1 MAVTINYRFASTIA
15 GLFRNEGSDEYPQL
29 SQAGISWSNNN
40 VLNRFTKCDLSGPE
54 FEVPVAIRGYAE
66 RELSTTIGKTFSSIG
81 EKELVVPIIQQSY
94 INNKRTADSILKQLF
109 ESTIQYGMVNIK
121 TNKDIEYHGGR
132 GYIFDANFNP
142 IFFATLIGHYD
153 VEDVSNRV
161 RGWTW
166 TECRVY
172 LHPNIIIDGSDLIGK
187 GIMKKVLPYLLSSR
201 DVLPYSR
208 INWIKISENI
218 KVKVIIED
226 ASRFFR
232 TPTPMRADF
241 TNEEMNE
248 MLAAH
253 ADEVVRQFKL

>member
-1 MAVTINYRFASTIA
+1 
-15 GLFRNEGSDEYPQL
+15 
-29 SQAGISWSNNN
+29 
-40 VLNRFTKCDLSGPE
+40 
-54 FEVPVAIRGYAE
+54 
-66 RELSTTIGKTFSSIG
+66 
-81 EKELVVPIIQQSY
+81 
-94 INNKRTADSILKQLF
+94 
-109 ESTIQYGMVNIK
+109 
-121 TNKDIEYHGGR
+121 
-132 GYIFDANFNP
+132 
-142 IFFATLIGHYD
+142 
-153 VEDVSNRV
+153 
-161 RGWTW
+161 
-166 TECRVY
+166 
-172 LHPNIIIDGSDLIGK
+172 
-187 GIMKKVLPYLLSSR
+187 MKKVLPYLLSSR

>member
-1 MAVTINYRFASTIA
+1 MAVTINYKFASTIA
-15 GLFRNEGSDEYPQL
+15 GLFRDGESDEYPQL
-29 SQAGISWSNNN
+29 FQAGISWSNNN

-66 RELSTTIGKTFSSIG
+66 RVLRATIGRTFSSIG

-94 INNKRTADSILKQLF
+94 INNKRTADSILNELF

-161 RGWTW
+161 KGWTW

-187 GIMKKVLPYLLSSR
+187 SIMKKVLPYLLSSR
-201 DVLPYSR
+201 DVFPYSG
-208 INWIKISENI
+208 IDWIKISENI

-226 ASRFFR
+226 VSRFFR

-253 ADEVVRQFKL
+253 ADEVVRQLKL